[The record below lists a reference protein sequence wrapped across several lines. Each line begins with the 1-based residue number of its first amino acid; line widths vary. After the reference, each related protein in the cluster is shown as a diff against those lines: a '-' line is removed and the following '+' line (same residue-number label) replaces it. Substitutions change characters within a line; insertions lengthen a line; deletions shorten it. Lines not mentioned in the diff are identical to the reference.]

1 MFVSEYIGRSL
12 PPEISRYYDNGQLE
26 YKRNF
31 KEGKFDGL
39 WEVFYENGQLLEK
52 GKYKEGELDGPL
64 ERSNKTGKL
73 YELNS
78 FEDEFDDG

>member
-1 MFVSEYIGRSL
+1 MSSYSYSGE
-12 PPEISRYYDNGQLE
+12 PPS
-26 YKRNF
+26 
-31 KEGKFDGL
+31 DGSY
-39 WEVFYENGQLLEK
+39 ETFYENGQLLEK